1 MFQVSRKTSGKENSK
16 QKPTRNEYRKPIA
29 FRFSKFAP
37 SSKGSFSKAKMEI
50 RELYP
55 LVANVSFFQ
64 LRKNSEIL
72 SGWMNFKNPKDCAL
86 TYDLVKNCPQNG
98 IVVDKMGDCQ
108 AADFKE
114 SLTTPKC
121 QFRKKMVP
129 LQNFSEN
136 VDQTELNLLKPKAF
150 VERRLIV
157 VVWYIF
163 VNFFLERN

>member
-16 QKPTRNEYRKPIA
+16 QKQTRNEYRKSIA
-29 FRFSKFAP
+29 FRFAKFAP

-64 LRKNSEIL
+64 LRKNSELL

-86 TYDLVKNCPQNG
+86 TYDLVNNCPQNG

-108 AADFKE
+108 AAEFKE

-121 QFRKKMVP
+121 QF
-129 LQNFSEN
+129 
-136 VDQTELNLLKPKAF
+136 
-150 VERRLIV
+150 
-157 VVWYIF
+157 
-163 VNFFLERN
+163 